1 MRPFYYYSS
10 LKSFEF
16 NIRFIQSVFGQHV
29 SATLKRWIN
38 TNYRLIKATSQVHF
52 LKTCKLNNIVP
63 THLSHIYNIKFYSN
77 HYKTTKKLERLLCNS
92 QKKILQ
98 IEIFDLH
105 RLIDSLHKELSCLSS
120 RLTNSLPPHIWN
132 GIQGFHYNSFK
143 NFSLRLFQQ
152 HKKKYFWL
160 SYNKNLNMTRKIKP
174 IQYHC
179 VQSNPENENNNIK
192 YVLSTYQVNPEKLI
206 TQVYVD
212 PTKYVNQI
220 TNPLNHTN
228 NNWFINLTD
237 TIIPPKVSVLLQLGG
252 NFCLPTD
259 NCKKMAIHEFIKHLE
274 SYNRYFN
281 ESERTKIRNTV
292 IPFFHRF
299 IHNKVSSNVTEKTL
313 LLLKKL
319 TTSFCKNNP
328 NIIFTRADKGNITVA
343 LKKDTYISK
352 MEELLNDKNTYEIVR
367 KNPIVN
373 TEKKLNSM
381 IKKWFQLNFI
391 SKQSY
396 FSMHSTDSTLP
407 KAYGLPKI
415 HKINYPFRIIV
426 SSINTA
432 LYPLASFLHKII
444 QISLPPNHQ
453 HVKNSF
459 ELYGS
464 LSGKLIQD
472 TDTLISLDVISLFTN
487 IPQDLAI
494 DSIVKRW
501 TSIEKNT
508 NIPMEDFIS
517 AVKFVLTSTYFT
529 FNNVIY
535 RQTFGTPMGSPL
547 SPVIAYIVMQD
558 LEEKALEK
566 INLNLP
572 FYYRYV
578 DDIIMAA
585 PIEHILNI
593 QKIFNSFHNR
603 IQFTI
608 ELENNRKISFLDLSL
623 EVVDNKIKIDW
634 FHKKTFSGRF
644 LSFLSNHPIYH
655 KIGTIY
661 NLVDRAFLLSHPD
674 FHQKNIELCI
684 KLLLDNGYP
693 LDLIFE
699 KINKRLK
706 KLITTTNHNKIIVN
720 HSTDTIDK
728 DQKKFFII
736 PYIRN
741 ISEITATL
749 INRSLFTVGYRC
761 LNKIDNIIKVHKDHT
776 EHIHKSNIVYKI
788 HCNNCD
794 ASYVG
799 QTKRQ
804 LKTRTK
810 EHFNNIKLDKS
821 RHSVITQHIL
831 EFNHSF
837 NWNDIKILDSE
848 PNYNRRLISEMLHIK
863 EQTNGINL
871 KKDTEF
877 LDESYFNLLDTLSNN
892 K

>member
-1 MRPFYYYSS
+1 MRPSYYYSS
-10 LKSFEF
+10 SKSFEF

-52 LKTCKLNNIVP
+52 LKTCKLNNVIP
-63 THLSHIYNIKFYSN
+63 SHLSHIYNIKVYSN
-77 HYKTTKKLERLLCNS
+77 HYKTTKKLERLLYNS

-105 RLIDSLHKELSCLSS
+105 RLIDSLYKELSCLSS
-120 RLTNSLPPHIWN
+120 RLINSLPAHIWN
-132 GIQGFHYNSFK
+132 NIHKFHYNSFK
-143 NFSLRLFQQ
+143 NFSHRLLQR
-152 HKKKYFWL
+152 HKMKYFWL
-160 SYNKNLNMTRKIKP
+160 TYNNNMNMIMKIKP
-174 IQYHC
+174 IQYC
-179 VQSNPENENNNIK
+179 CLQSNLENGNDNKK
-192 YVLSTYQVNPEKLI
+192 YVLPTYHLNPDKII
-206 TQVYVD
+206 TQVNVD
-212 PTKYVNQI
+212 PKKYMNHI

-228 NNWFINLTD
+228 NKWFINLTD
-237 TIIPPKVSVLLQLGG
+237 TTIPPHVSILLQLGG

-259 NCKKMAIHEFIKHLE
+259 NRKKTAVHEFIKHLE
-274 SYNRYFN
+274 SFNRYFN
-281 ESERTKIRNTV
+281 DNERTKIRNTV

-313 LLLKKL
+313 LFLMKL

-328 NIIFTRADKGNITVA
+328 DIIFTRADKGNVTVA
-343 LKKDTYISK
+343 LKKDTYINRI
-352 MEELLNDKNTYEIVR
+352 EELLNDKNTYEIVK

-373 TEKKLNSM
+373 TERKLNSM

-415 HKINYPFRIIV
+415 HKTNYPFRIIV

-432 LYPLASFLHKII
+432 LYPLASFLHRII
-444 QISLPPNHQ
+444 QISLPPNFQ
-453 HVKNSF
+453 RVKNSF

-501 TSIEKNT
+501 TLIEKNT
-508 NIPMEDFIS
+508 NIPMEEFIS
-517 AVKFVLTSTYFT
+517 AVKFILTSTFFT

-535 RQTFGTPMGSPL
+535 RQIFGTPMGSPL
-547 SPVIAYIVMQD
+547 SPVIADIVMQD
-558 LEEKALEK
+558 LEEKALGK
-566 INLNLP
+566 ININLS

-585 PIEHILNI
+585 PTEHTSNIL
-593 QKIFNSFHNR
+593 KVFNSFHSR
-603 IQFTI
+603 LQFTI
-608 ELENNRKISFLDLSL
+608 EHESNRQLSFLDLLL
-623 EVVDNKIKIDW
+623 EVVDNKIKLDW

-644 LSFLSNHPIYH
+644 LSFFSNHPICH

-674 FHQKNIELCI
+674 FQQKNIELCI

-706 KLITTTNHNKIIVN
+706 KLITTTNRNKITTN
-720 HSTDTIDK
+720 RNTDTTDK
-728 DQKKFFII
+728 ERKKYFII

-761 LNKIDNIIKVHKDHT
+761 LNKMDNIIKVHKDHT
-776 EHIHKSNIVYKI
+776 EHMHKSNIVYKI

-804 LKTRTK
+804 LKTRIQ

-831 EFNHSF
+831 ESNHSF

-877 LDESYFNLLDTLSNN
+877 LDESYFNLLDTLSTN
-892 K
+892 